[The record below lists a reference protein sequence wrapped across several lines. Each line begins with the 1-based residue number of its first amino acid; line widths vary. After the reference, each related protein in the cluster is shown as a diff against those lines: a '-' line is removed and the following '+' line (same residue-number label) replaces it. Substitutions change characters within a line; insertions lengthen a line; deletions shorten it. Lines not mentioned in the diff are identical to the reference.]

1 MTLYEFALTGPRGDN
16 PLGFLAALGAL
27 VTLEENGRGARLG
40 WDAFTPRLC
49 VSSDALPEAHNSGE
63 PQSREVLIQ
72 VLSALLRRERGSAA
86 AVADEAK
93 KEMKRAKAAVKKK
106 REDIKGR
113 KLGRAAAK
121 EARQVELLPL
131 EENAREKERLFK
143 LALMKSAADPC
154 VALGTNLTATNG
166 ELTSYF
172 EAAGAECS
180 SSNRGWID
188 ISASYGVSDPN
199 RPDERMLSSPWALI
213 RGDSQQ
219 NFLES
224 VENIMTLC
232 GPEHLKQALF
242 GPWIPR
248 DMKYS
253 LRWDTADDRRYA
265 LMEQDPTAGG
275 NEPKTLW
282 GANRL
287 AFEALRFFPAMPVR
301 GGMGVVGWRAATP
314 DSWQED
320 CAVRWPLWDK
330 PVSVV
335 VVRSLLGL
343 RDIWRDDAATR
354 NRLRALGVSAVM
366 ESRRIGFGQ
375 ATSRKYNLTP
385 AGAVWASAKHVAR

>member
-1 MTLYEFALTGPRGDN
+1 
-16 PLGFLAALGAL
+16 
-27 VTLEENGRGARLG
+27 
-40 WDAFTPRLC
+40 
-49 VSSDALPEAHNSGE
+49 
-63 PQSREVLIQ
+63 
-72 VLSALLRRERGSAA
+72 
-86 AVADEAK
+86 
-93 KEMKRAKAAVKKK
+93 MKRAKAAVKKK

-121 EARQVELLPL
+121 EARQLELLPL

-143 LALMKSAADPC
+143 SALMKSAADPC
-154 VALGTNLTATNG
+154 VALGTNLTATNS
-166 ELTSYF
+166 ELSAYF
-172 EAAGAECS
+172 DAAAAQCS

-188 ISASYGVSDPN
+188 MSASYGISDSN
-199 RPDERMLSSPWALI
+199 RPDERMLASPWALI
-213 RGDSQQ
+213 KGDGHQS
-219 NFLES
+219 FLES
-224 VENIMTLC
+224 VEKIMTLC
-232 GPEHLKQALF
+232 GRDHLKQALF

-248 DMKYS
+248 DLKYS

-275 NEPKTLW
+275 NETKTLW

-314 DSWQED
+314 DEWQED
-320 CAVRWPLWDK
+320 CVVRWPLWAR

-335 VVRSLLGL
+335 VVKSVLCL
-343 RDIWRDDAATR
+343 RDIWCDDAVAR

-385 AGAVWASAKHVAR
+385 AAAVWASAPDMPR